1 MPSHLHLIC
10 STHGDPLSGIVR
22 DFKTHTAKEI
32 IKGID
37 TVFESR
43 RLWMLGLFE
52 EVGRGLNR
60 ITNYKVWQDGNH
72 PILLDTPKLTWEKME
87 YVHNNPVAEEIVSEP
102 EHYLYSSAR
111 DYCTNRKGYLQIE
124 FAE

>member
-1 MPSHLHLIC
+1 
-10 STHGDPLSGIVR
+10 
-22 DFKTHTAKEI
+22 
-32 IKGID
+32 
-37 TVFESR
+37 
-43 RLWMLGLFE
+43 MLGLFE

-72 PILLDTPKLTWEKME
+72 PILLDTPKLTWEKMD

-111 DYCTNRKGYLQIE
+111 DYCTNRKGYLQNE